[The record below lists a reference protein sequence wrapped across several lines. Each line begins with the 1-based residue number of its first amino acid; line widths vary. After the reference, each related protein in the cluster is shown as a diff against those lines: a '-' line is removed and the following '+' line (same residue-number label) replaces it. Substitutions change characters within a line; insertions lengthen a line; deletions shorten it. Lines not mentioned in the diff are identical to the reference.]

1 MEAKLPKHFT
11 IFIDGES
18 FEAPE
23 KTMTANAIL
32 SLGGLAIDE
41 HYLVE
46 IKGKHQESF
55 EGKGNEE
62 IHLHE
67 GAKFISI
74 FTGPT
79 PVADNQPADTGAKLT
94 GAALFAAQL
103 RAEGYDVTELPDN
116 HVQFPYIV
124 DVGKHVGL
132 ELQMGFVV
140 PEDFPMTP
148 PHGPH
153 ISKRLHPNKSGGN
166 HPGGGIHDS
175 SGHSKHFGPDWQHW
189 SRPHPKWAEG
199 PRNAARYMAFIRT
212 LWASQ

>member
-1 MEAKLPKHFT
+1 MPKLFT

-23 KTMTANAIL
+23 KTMTANEIL
-32 SLGGLAIDE
+32 SLGELATDE

-46 IKGKHQESF
+46 IKGKHQDSF
-55 EGKGNEE
+55 EGEGDKE

-67 GAKFISI
+67 GSKFISV

-79 PVADNQPADTGAKLT
+79 PVADSQSVEAGAKLT
-94 GAALFAAQL
+94 GARLFAAEL
-103 RAEGYDVTELPDN
+103 RAAGYDVTELPEH
-116 HVQFPYIV
+116 HVKFPYTVNI
-124 DVGKHVGL
+124 GKHAGL
-132 ELQMGFVV
+132 ELEMGFVV

-153 ISKRLHPNKSGGN
+153 ISKQLHPNNSGGN
-166 HPGGGIHDS
+166 HPGGGIHPS
-175 SGHSKHFGPDWQHW
+175 PKHSKHFGSDWQHW
-189 SRPHPKWAEG
+189 SRPHPKWADG
-199 PRNAARYMAFIRT
+199 PRTAVRYMAFIHK